1 MYQAFD
7 YLKNFKLQPLNTYPY
22 ENKDDTCR
30 YNEAMGIP
38 TGTQR
43 YAFVKPMSAR
53 ALETAIANFGVVSV
67 GIDARNLLD
76 YVSGIVQDRNICTD
90 SINHAVNI
98 VGYGVDESTK
108 MPYWIVRNQW
118 GHRWGEQGYVRVKK
132 LDGAENDG
140 GICGLH
146 VKPGYPIL
154 S

>member
-1 MYQAFD
+1 
-7 YLKNFKLQPLNTYPY
+7 
-22 ENKDDTCR
+22 
-30 YNEAMGIP
+30 
-38 TGTQR
+38 
-43 YAFVKPMSAR
+43 MSAK

-76 YVSGIVQDRNICTD
+76 YESGIVKDRNICTD

-98 VGYGVDESTK
+98 VGYGIEKETNT
-108 MPYWIVRNQW
+108 PYWIVRNQW
-118 GHRWGEQGYVRVKK
+118 GHRWGEKGYVRVKK

-154 S
+154 N